1 MKQSLKAY
9 KPLLNEAKE
18 FDSFIKE
25 NHAGKLM
32 IAHCYGDMKRSKISD
47 AYNKGEE
54 ALILIGPEGDF
65 TRKEVEETMSK
76 KFTQIHLGP
85 SRLRTETAGVAAC
98 HSIYFINQ

>member
-9 KPLLNEAKE
+9 KPVLNEAKE
-18 FDSFIKE
+18 FEAFINE

-32 IAHCYGDMKRSKISD
+32 IAHCHGEWERAKISD
-47 AYNKGEE
+47 VYNKGEE
-54 ALILIGPEGDF
+54 AVILIGPEGDF
-65 TRKEVEETMSK
+65 SMQEVEKAMSK
-76 KFTQIHLGP
+76 KFTQIHLGT